1 MTNQE
6 IIRAWKDESYLS
18 SLSAQQRALLP
29 ENPVGL
35 IELDEGFDREE
46 TGYITVETNRL
57 CSEAP
62 LRCGSNITVCITN
75 AITICSP

>member
-29 ENPVGL
+29 ESPIGL
-35 IELDEGFDREE
+35 IEL
-46 TGYITVETNRL
+46 
-57 CSEAP
+57 SEPEQDDAA
-62 LRCGSNITVCITN
+62 N
-75 AITICSP
+75 AITVHSYDSGCTILTVTLPICMP